1 MSEDIKKNENEEAE
15 IMAFLDENGNKV
27 EFEAIARIFL
37 DEQEYLLL
45 APIEDK
51 DSEDIYVFRIDEV
64 DGKQE
69 LNLVEDDK
77 EFIAVKKEYNK
88 LLY

>member
-1 MSEDIKKNENEEAE
+1 MSLLSDPHRDQK
-15 IMAFLDENGNKV
+15 
-27 EFEAIARIFL
+27 IARSLFSTFL
-37 DEQEYLLL
+37 KEKEYLLL
-45 APIEDK
+45 APVEDK
-51 DSEDIYVFRIDEV
+51 DSENVYVFRIDEV

-77 EFIAVKKEYNK
+77 EFIAVKKEYSK

>member
-1 MSEDIKKNENEEAE
+1 MSEDIKNNENEEVQ
-15 IMAFLDENGNKV
+15 IMTFLDEEGNKV
-27 EFEAIARIFL
+27 QFEAVARIFL
-37 DEQEYLLL
+37 LL
-45 APIEDK
+45 APVEDK
-51 DSEDIYVFRIDEV
+51 DSENVYVFRIDEV

-77 EFIAVKKEYNK
+77 EFIAVKKEYSK

>member
-1 MSEDIKKNENEEAE
+1 MSEDIKNNEKEEVK
-15 IMAFLDENGNKV
+15 IMTFLDEEGNKV
-27 EFEAIARIFL
+27 QFEAVAIFL
-37 DEQEYLLL
+37 KEKEYLLL
-45 APIEDK
+45 APVEDK
-51 DSEDIYVFRIDEV
+51 DSENVYVFRIDEV

-77 EFIAVKKEYNK
+77 EFIAVKKEYSK

>member
-1 MSEDIKKNENEEAE
+1 MEKNSISINEDERE
-15 IMAFLDENGNKV
+15 IMAFLDEAGNKV
-27 EFEAIARIFL
+27 EFEGVARIYI
-37 DEQEYLLL
+37 EEKEYLLL
-45 APIEDK
+45 APLEEK
-51 DSEDIYVFRIDEV
+51 NSEDVYVFRVDEK

-77 EFIAVKKEYNK
+77 EFLAVKKEYKK